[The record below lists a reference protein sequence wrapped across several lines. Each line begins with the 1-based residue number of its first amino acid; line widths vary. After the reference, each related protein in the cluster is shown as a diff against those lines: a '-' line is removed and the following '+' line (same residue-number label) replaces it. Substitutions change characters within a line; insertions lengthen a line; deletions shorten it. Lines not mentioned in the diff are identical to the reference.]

1 MPPDSDHDND
11 RELLQRLRSGDEAA
25 AEILIERLSPLVSR
39 LVFRLTGWNSDNQ
52 DLVQDVFLNIQANSH
67 SYRGDSKLESWVTTI
82 VVNRCRNWHRSR
94 ARQPI
99 VCSMGITELV
109 DDVTVPQCET
119 DESVREALRQLN
131 SSDRELVVLRYLEEK
146 SLDEIS
152 QTTGIRKNTI
162 EVKLHRAR
170 QRMMTAILAGEKEP
184 QS

>member
-1 MPPDSDHDND
+1 
-11 RELLQRLRSGDEAA
+11 
-25 AEILIERLSPLVSR
+25 
-39 LVFRLTGWNSDNQ
+39 
-52 DLVQDVFLNIQANSH
+52 
-67 SYRGDSKLESWVTTI
+67 
-82 VVNRCRNWHRSR
+82 
-94 ARQPI
+94 
-99 VCSMGITELV
+99 MGITELV